1 MTRRTIVRRKRPV
14 TCWIKKIL
22 LRAAVR
28 VMAGDARIQAWLDAL
43 VGYDK
48 KVVLDL
54 MTSSTELS
62 G

>member
-1 MTRRTIVRRKRPV
+1 
-14 TCWIKKIL
+14 
-22 LRAAVR
+22 
-28 VMAGDARIQAWLDAL
+28 MAGDARIQAWLDAL